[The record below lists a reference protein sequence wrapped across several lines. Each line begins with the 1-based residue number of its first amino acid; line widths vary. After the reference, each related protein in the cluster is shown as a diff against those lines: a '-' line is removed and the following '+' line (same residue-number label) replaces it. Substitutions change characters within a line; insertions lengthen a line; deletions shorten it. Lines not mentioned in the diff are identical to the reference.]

1 MKDLCCKIKDD
12 KCQCEGGEETEG
24 GSGDAPRLDGVHCLA
39 RGQPCLMAKLKKP
52 WKEAKLPLKA
62 KDHHILEILK
72 KIIDKFNN
80 NKKAHQKAKHSN
92 MAEKYYTT
100 TVNLA
105 PSTWEE
111 EIRHDPVLTATRRN
125 EKITLLADYIG
136 KHSTRSGFSIS
147 CC

>member
-1 MKDLCCKIKDD
+1 
-12 KCQCEGGEETEG
+12 
-24 GSGDAPRLDGVHCLA
+24 
-39 RGQPCLMAKLKKP
+39 MAKLKKP